1 MGACGVGVE
10 VASSLLIAAG
20 DNPEQMRSDASVAAL
35 CATTPVEASPGA
47 RRRHLNRGAN
57 QCANNALWRTA
68 MVRLRVDQP
77 TIDYP
82 ARRTAE
88 GKTRRETLRCPK
100 RHTAREIYKLPTDPP
115 EVPRRADL
123 RQHRTQNGLTIQAA
137 AAAALNTAPTPI
149 SQLERGLH
157 HNRDLAQ
164 RHQQHLAQTP
174 T

>member
-77 TIDYP
+77 STDYP

-137 AAAALNTAPTPI
+137 AALNTAPTPI